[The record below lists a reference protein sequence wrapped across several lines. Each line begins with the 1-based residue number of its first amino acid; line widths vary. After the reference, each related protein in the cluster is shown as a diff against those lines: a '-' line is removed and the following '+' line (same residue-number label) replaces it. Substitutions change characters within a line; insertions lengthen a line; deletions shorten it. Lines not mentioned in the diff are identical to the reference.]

1 MSKKNKGAKKHA
13 SKKQIDTR
21 IEQMRDRAD
30 LYRLI
35 NGDRKWPFPKP
46 KRRRVQH
53 G

>member
-13 SKKQIDTR
+13 SQKQIDTR
-21 IEQMRDRAD
+21 IEKMLERAEAH
-30 LYRLI
+30 RLAS
-35 NGDRKWPFPKP
+35 GDRKFPTPKP